1 MNYYCYIAGLPDI
14 QIDNAKS
21 IPAQEEI
28 LDELKQILSK
38 GDMALL
44 DLLRLRYDNANLLK
58 FLANRDAELNP
69 LGKLTSQD
77 WAELIELIDNSDERN
92 PVRDARLLKYV
103 LEFYTTIRNE
113 QSEEKIDF
121 AEDFL
126 AALYYKYGMQCK
138 NKFVADWF
146 EFNLNINNILTA
158 LTCRK
163 YGWDIKSAIV
173 GDNVVAET
181 IRNSVSARD
190 FNLKA
195 EIDYFDALVNISET
209 ANLLDREHRID
220 ALKWNWLEENTF
232 FSSFSIEKVL
242 SFWLRC
248 ELMHRWDNLS
258 MEEGAEIFR
267 QMINDLK
274 KDVKF

>member
-14 QIDNAKS
+14 QIDNQKS

-44 DLLRLRYDNANLLK
+44 DLLRLKYDNDNLLK

-92 PVRDARLLKYV
+92 PVRDARLLKYM
-103 LEFYTTIRNE
+103 LDFYTTIRNE

-195 EIDYFDALVNISET
+195 EIDYFDALVSISET

>member
-44 DLLRLRYDNANLLK
+44 DLLRLKYDNDNLLK

-92 PVRDARLLKYV
+92 PVRDARLLKYM
-103 LEFYTTIRNE
+103 LDFYTTIRNE

-195 EIDYFDALVNISET
+195 EIDYFDALVSISET

>member
-14 QIDNAKS
+14 QIDNQKS

-44 DLLRLRYDNANLLK
+44 DLLRLKYDNDNLLK

-92 PVRDARLLKYV
+92 PVRDARLSKYV

-195 EIDYFDALVNISET
+195 EIDYFDALVSISET

>member
-21 IPAQEEI
+21 IPAQEDI

-44 DLLRLRYDNANLLK
+44 DLLRLRYDNDNLLK

-195 EIDYFDALVNISET
+195 EIDYFDALVSISET

>member
-1 MNYYCYIAGLPDI
+1 MNYYCYIAGMPDI

-21 IPAQEEI
+21 IPAQEDI

-44 DLLRLRYDNANLLK
+44 DLLRLKYDNDNLLK

-138 NKFVADWF
+138 NKFVAEWF

-195 EIDYFDALVNISET
+195 EIDYFDALVSISET

>member
-14 QIDNAKS
+14 QIDNQKS

-44 DLLRLRYDNANLLK
+44 DLLRLKYDNDNLLK

-181 IRNSVSARD
+181 IRDSVSARD

-195 EIDYFDALVNISET
+195 EIDYFDALVSISET

>member
-14 QIDNAKS
+14 QIDNQKS

-38 GDMALL
+38 GDMTLL
-44 DLLRLRYDNANLLK
+44 NLLRLKYDNDNLLK

-69 LGKLTSQD
+69 LGNLTSQD

-92 PVRDARLLKYV
+92 PVRDARLLKYM
-103 LEFYTTIRNE
+103 LDFYTTIRNE

-195 EIDYFDALVNISET
+195 EIDYFDALVSISET

>member
-14 QIDNAKS
+14 QIDNQKS

-44 DLLRLRYDNANLLK
+44 NLLRLKYDNDNLLK

-69 LGKLTSQD
+69 LGNLTSQD

-92 PVRDARLLKYV
+92 PVRDARLLKYM
-103 LEFYTTIRNE
+103 LDFYTTIRNE

-195 EIDYFDALVNISET
+195 EIDYFDALVSISET

>member
-1 MNYYCYIAGLPDI
+1 MNYYCYIAGMPDI
-14 QIDNAKS
+14 QIDNQKS

-28 LDELKQILSK
+28 LDELKQILSR

-44 DLLRLRYDNANLLK
+44 NLLRLKYDNANLLK
-58 FLANRDAELNP
+58 FMENRNAELNP
-69 LGKLTSQD
+69 LATLTAQD
-77 WAELIELIDNSDERN
+77 WSELIEIIDNSDEQN
-92 PVRDARLLKYV
+92 PPRDGRLLKYI
-103 LEFYTTIRNE
+103 LDFYTTLRDEN
-113 QSEEKIDF
+113 SETQIGFK
-121 AEDFL
+121 EDFL

-181 IRNSVSARD
+181 IRTSASARD
-190 FNLKA
+190 FNLKG
-195 EIDYFDALVNISET
+195 EIDYFDTLLSISET
-209 ANLLDREHRID
+209 ANLLERERRID
-220 ALKWNWLEENTF
+220 SLKWNWLEEQTF
-232 FSSFSIEKVL
+232 FCSFSIERVL

>member
-1 MNYYCYIAGLPDI
+1 MNYYYYIAGLPDI

-21 IPAQEEI
+21 IPEQEEI

-38 GDMALL
+38 KDMNLL
-44 DLLRLRYDNANLLK
+44 NLLRLKYDNANLLK
-58 FLANRDAELNP
+58 FLDDRDAKLNP
-69 LGKLTSQD
+69 LGTLSAQD
-77 WAELIELIDNSDERN
+77 WSELIELIDNSDELN
-92 PVRDARLLKYV
+92 PARDRRLLKYI
-103 LEFYTTIRNE
+103 LDFYTTIRDENSETKIEFNE
-113 QSEEKIDF
+113 DY
-121 AEDFL
+121 L
-126 AALYYKYGMQCK
+126 ATLYYKYGMECK
-138 NKFVADWF
+138 NKFVANWF

-173 GDNVVAET
+173 GNNIVAET

-190 FNLKA
+190 FNLKT
-195 EIDYFDALVNISET
+195 EIDYFDSLVSISET
-209 ANLLDREHRID
+209 SNLLDREHRID

-232 FSSFSIEKVL
+232 FNTFSIERVL

-248 ELMHRWDNLS
+248 ELMHRWDNLT
-258 MEEGAEIFR
+258 MEQGAEIFR

>member
-14 QIDNAKS
+14 QIDNQKS

-44 DLLRLRYDNANLLK
+44 DLLRLKYDNDNLLK

-92 PVRDARLLKYV
+92 PVCDARLLKYV
-103 LEFYTTIRNE
+103 LDFYTTIRNE
-113 QSEEKIDF
+113 QSEEKIEF
-121 AEDFL
+121 NEDFL

>member
-1 MNYYCYIAGLPDI
+1 MNYYCYIAGMPDI
-14 QIDNAKS
+14 QIDNQKS

-44 DLLRLRYDNANLLK
+44 DLLRLKYDNDNLLK

-163 YGWDIKSAIV
+163 YGWDIKSAVV

-195 EIDYFDALVNISET
+195 EIDYFDALVSISET

>member
-44 DLLRLRYDNANLLK
+44 DLLRLKYDNDNLLK

-69 LGKLTSQD
+69 LGNLTSQD

-92 PVRDARLLKYV
+92 PVRDARLLKYM
-103 LEFYTTIRNE
+103 LDFYTTIRNE

-195 EIDYFDALVNISET
+195 EIDYFDALVSISET

>member
-21 IPAQEEI
+21 IPAQEDI

-44 DLLRLRYDNANLLK
+44 DLLRLKYDNDNLLK
-58 FLANRDAELNP
+58 FFANRDAELNP
-69 LGKLTSQD
+69 LGNLTSQD

-113 QSEEKIDF
+113 QNEEKIDF

>member
-1 MNYYCYIAGLPDI
+1 MNYYCYIAGMPDI
-14 QIDNAKS
+14 QIDNQKS
-21 IPAQEEI
+21 IPTQEEI
-28 LDELKQILSK
+28 LDELKQLLSK

-44 DLLRLRYDNANLLK
+44 DLLRLKYDNDNLLK

-163 YGWDIKSAIV
+163 YGWDVKSAIV
-173 GDNVVAET
+173 GDNIVAET

-190 FNLKA
+190 FNLKT
-195 EIDYFDALVNISET
+195 EIDYFDALVSISET

-220 ALKWNWLEENTF
+220 ALKWNWLVERTFFNTF
-232 FSSFSIEKVL
+232 TIESVL

>member
-14 QIDNAKS
+14 QINNQKS

-44 DLLRLRYDNANLLK
+44 DLLRLKYDNDNLLK

-77 WAELIELIDNSDERN
+77 WTELIELIDNSDERN

-195 EIDYFDALVNISET
+195 EIDYFDALVSISET

>member
-14 QIDNAKS
+14 QIDNQKS

-44 DLLRLRYDNANLLK
+44 DLLRLKYDNDNLLK

-173 GDNVVAET
+173 GDNIVAET

-195 EIDYFDALVNISET
+195 EIDYFDALVSISET

>member
-38 GDMALL
+38 DDMDLL
-44 DLLRLRYDNANLLK
+44 NLLRLKYDNANLLK
-58 FLANRDAELNP
+58 YLDNRDAELNP
-69 LGKLTSQD
+69 LGTLTAQD
-77 WAELIELIDNSDERN
+77 WTELIEIIDNSDELN
-92 PVRDARLLKYV
+92 PAHDRRLLKYM
-103 LEFYTTIRNE
+103 LDFYTTIRDE
-113 QSEEKIDF
+113 QSEEKIGF
-121 AEDFL
+121 REDFL
-126 AALYYKYGMQCK
+126 AALYYKYGMNSK

-163 YGWDIKSAIV
+163 YGWDVKSAIV
-173 GDNVVAET
+173 GDNIVAET

-190 FNLKA
+190 FNLKT
-195 EIDYFDALVNISET
+195 EIDYFDALVSISET
-209 ANLLDREHRID
+209 ANLLDHEHRID
-220 ALKWNWLEENTF
+220 ALKWNWLVERTF
-232 FSSFSIEKVL
+232 FDTFTIESVL

>member
-14 QIDNAKS
+14 QIDNQKS

-44 DLLRLRYDNANLLK
+44 DLLRLKYDNDNLLK

-77 WAELIELIDNSDERN
+77 WTELIELIDNSDERN
-92 PVRDARLLKYV
+92 PACDARLLKYV

-121 AEDFL
+121 VEDFL
-126 AALYYKYGMQCK
+126 SALYYKYGMQCK
-138 NKFVADWF
+138 NKFVAEWF

-173 GDNVVAET
+173 GDNIVAET

-195 EIDYFDALVNISET
+195 EIDYFDALVSISET

>member
-44 DLLRLRYDNANLLK
+44 DLLRLKYDNDNLLK

-92 PVRDARLLKYV
+92 PVRDVRLLKYV

-138 NKFVADWF
+138 NKFVAEWF

>member
-14 QIDNAKS
+14 QIDNQKS

-44 DLLRLRYDNANLLK
+44 DLLRLKYDNDNLLK

-92 PVRDARLLKYV
+92 PACDARLLKYV

-113 QSEEKIDF
+113 QSEEKIEF
-121 AEDFL
+121 NEDFL

-195 EIDYFDALVNISET
+195 EIDYFDALVSISET

>member
-14 QIDNAKS
+14 QIDNQKS

-38 GDMALL
+38 GDMTLL
-44 DLLRLRYDNANLLK
+44 NLLRLKYDNDNLLK

-69 LGKLTSQD
+69 LGNLTSQD

-92 PVRDARLLKYV
+92 PVRDARLLKYM
-103 LEFYTTIRNE
+103 LDFYTTIRNE

-163 YGWDIKSAIV
+163 YGWGIKSAIV

-195 EIDYFDALVNISET
+195 EIDYFDALVSISET
-209 ANLLDREHRID
+209 SNLLDREHRID

>member
-14 QIDNAKS
+14 QIDNQKS

-28 LDELKQILSK
+28 LNELKQILSK

-44 DLLRLRYDNANLLK
+44 DLLRLKYDNDNLLK

-195 EIDYFDALVNISET
+195 EIDYFDALVSISET

>member
-1 MNYYCYIAGLPDI
+1 MNYYCYIAGMPDI

-21 IPAQEEI
+21 IPAQEDI
-28 LDELKQILSK
+28 LDELKHILSK
-38 GDMALL
+38 DDMALL
-44 DLLRLRYDNANLLK
+44 DLLRLRYDNVNLLK

-92 PVRDARLLKYV
+92 PARDARLLKYV

-181 IRNSVSARD
+181 IRNSISARD

-195 EIDYFDALVNISET
+195 EIDYFDALVSISET

>member
-14 QIDNAKS
+14 QIDNQKS

-44 DLLRLRYDNANLLK
+44 DLLRLKYDNDNLLK
-58 FLANRDAELNP
+58 FLANHDAELNP

-92 PVRDARLLKYV
+92 PACDARLLKYV

-195 EIDYFDALVNISET
+195 EIDYFDALVSISET

>member
-14 QIDNAKS
+14 QIDNQKS

-28 LDELKQILSK
+28 LEELKPILSK

-44 DLLRLRYDNANLLK
+44 DLLRLKYDNANLLK

-69 LGKLTSQD
+69 LGNLTSQD

-195 EIDYFDALVNISET
+195 EIDYFDALVSISET

>member
-14 QIDNAKS
+14 QIDNQKS

-44 DLLRLRYDNANLLK
+44 NLLRLKYDNDNLLK

-77 WAELIELIDNSDERN
+77 WTELIELIDNSDERN
-92 PVRDARLLKYV
+92 PVRDARLLKYM
-103 LEFYTTIRNE
+103 LDFYTVIRNE

-173 GDNVVAET
+173 GDNIVAEA
-181 IRNSVSARD
+181 IRDSVSARD

-195 EIDYFDALVNISET
+195 EIDYFDALVSISET

>member
-14 QIDNAKS
+14 QIDNQKS

-38 GDMALL
+38 GDMAML
-44 DLLRLRYDNANLLK
+44 DLLRLKYDNDNLLK

-69 LGKLTSQD
+69 LGNLTSQD

-195 EIDYFDALVNISET
+195 EIDYFDALVSISET

>member
-14 QIDNAKS
+14 QIDNQKS

-44 DLLRLRYDNANLLK
+44 DLLRLKYDNDNLLK

-195 EIDYFDALVNISET
+195 EIDYFDALVSISET

-220 ALKWNWLEENTF
+220 ALKWNWLEEQTF
-232 FSSFSIEKVL
+232 FSSFSIERVL

-274 KDVKF
+274 KGVKF

>member
-14 QIDNAKS
+14 QIDNQKS

-44 DLLRLRYDNANLLK
+44 DLLRLKYDNNNLLK

-92 PVRDARLLKYV
+92 PVRDARLLKYM
-103 LEFYTTIRNE
+103 LDFYTTIRNE

-195 EIDYFDALVNISET
+195 EIDYFDALVSISET

>member
-14 QIDNAKS
+14 QIDNQKS
-21 IPAQEEI
+21 IPAQDEI

-44 DLLRLRYDNANLLK
+44 DLLRLKYDNDNLLK

-103 LEFYTTIRNE
+103 LEFYSTIRNE

-163 YGWDIKSAIV
+163 YGWDVKSAIV

-195 EIDYFDALVNISET
+195 EIDYFDALVSISET

>member
-14 QIDNAKS
+14 QIDNQKS

-44 DLLRLRYDNANLLK
+44 NLLRLKYDNDNLLK

-69 LGKLTSQD
+69 LGNLTSQD

-92 PVRDARLLKYV
+92 PVRDARLLKYM
-103 LEFYTTIRNE
+103 LDFYTTIRNE

-138 NKFVADWF
+138 NKFVAEWF

-190 FNLKA
+190 FNLKG
-195 EIDYFDALVNISET
+195 EIDYFDTLVSISET
-209 ANLLDREHRID
+209 ANLLDRERRID

>member
-14 QIDNAKS
+14 QIDNQKS

-44 DLLRLRYDNANLLK
+44 DLLRLKYDNDNLLK

-113 QSEEKIDF
+113 QNEEKIEF
-121 AEDFL
+121 NEDFL

-195 EIDYFDALVNISET
+195 EIDYFDALVSISET

>member
-14 QIDNAKS
+14 QIDNQKS

-44 DLLRLRYDNANLLK
+44 DLLRLKYDNDNLLK

-92 PVRDARLLKYV
+92 PACDARLLKYV
-103 LEFYTTIRNE
+103 LDFYTTIRNE

-173 GDNVVAET
+173 SDNVVAET

-195 EIDYFDALVNISET
+195 EIDYFDALVSISET

>member
-28 LDELKQILSK
+28 LEELKPILSK

-44 DLLRLRYDNANLLK
+44 DLLRLKYDNDNLLK

-173 GDNVVAET
+173 GDNIVAET

-195 EIDYFDALVNISET
+195 EIDYFDALVSISET

-220 ALKWNWLEENTF
+220 ALKWNWLEEQTF
-232 FSSFSIEKVL
+232 FSSFSVERVL

-274 KDVKF
+274 KGVKF

>member
-14 QIDNAKS
+14 QIDNQKS

-44 DLLRLRYDNANLLK
+44 DLLRLKYDNDNLLK

-77 WAELIELIDNSDERN
+77 WTELIELIDNSDERN

-113 QSEEKIDF
+113 QNEEKIEF
-121 AEDFL
+121 NEDFL

-195 EIDYFDALVNISET
+195 EIDYFDALVSISET

>member
-14 QIDNAKS
+14 QIDNQKS

-44 DLLRLRYDNANLLK
+44 DLLRLKYDNDNLLK

-126 AALYYKYGMQCK
+126 AALYYKYGIQCK

-181 IRNSVSARD
+181 IRSSVSARD

-195 EIDYFDALVNISET
+195 EIDYFDALVSISET

>member
-1 MNYYCYIAGLPDI
+1 MNYYCYIAGMPDI
-14 QIDNAKS
+14 QIDNQKS

-28 LDELKQILSK
+28 LDELKQILSR

-44 DLLRLRYDNANLLK
+44 NLLRLKYDNANLLK
-58 FLANRDAELNP
+58 FMENRNAELNP
-69 LGKLTSQD
+69 LATLSAQD
-77 WAELIELIDNSDERN
+77 WSELIEIIDNSDEQN
-92 PVRDARLLKYV
+92 PPRDGRLLKYI
-103 LEFYTTIRNE
+103 LDFYTTLRDEN
-113 QSEEKIDF
+113 SETAIGFK
-121 AEDFL
+121 EDFL

-181 IRNSVSARD
+181 IRTSTSARD
-190 FNLKA
+190 FNLKG
-195 EIDYFDALVNISET
+195 EIDYFDTLLSISET
-209 ANLLDREHRID
+209 ANLLERERRID
-220 ALKWNWLEENTF
+220 SLKWNWLEEQTF
-232 FSSFSIEKVL
+232 FCSFSIERVL

>member
-1 MNYYCYIAGLPDI
+1 MPDI

-44 DLLRLRYDNANLLK
+44 NLLRLKYDNDNLLK
-58 FLANRDAELNP
+58 YLDNRDAELNP
-69 LGKLTSQD
+69 LGTLTTQD
-77 WAELIELIDNSDERN
+77 WTELIDLIDNSDELN
-92 PVRDARLLKYV
+92 PARDHRLLKYM
-103 LEFYTTIRNE
+103 LDFYTTIRNE
-113 QSEEKIDF
+113 QNEEKIEF
-121 AEDFL
+121 HEDFL
-126 AALYYKYGMQCK
+126 AALYYKYGMECK
-138 NKFVADWF
+138 NKFVAEWF

-163 YGWDIKSAIV
+163 YGWDVKSAIV
-173 GDNVVAET
+173 GDNIVAET

-190 FNLKA
+190 FNLKT
-195 EIDYFDALVNISET
+195 EIDYFDTLVSISET

>member
-28 LDELKQILSK
+28 LEELKPILSK

-44 DLLRLRYDNANLLK
+44 DLLRLKYDNDNLLK

-173 GDNVVAET
+173 GDNIVAET

-195 EIDYFDALVNISET
+195 EIDYFDALVSISET